1 MPINPLYLFPNLFTA
16 GSIFLGM
23 MSIFY
28 ASSYQFV
35 MACWLVVASLILDG
49 LDGRVA
55 RLTNTTS
62 KFGIEFDSLADVVAF
77 GVAPSLITYFYV
89 GYNFGRIGM
98 AVSALFVIFGAIR
111 LARFNIST
119 NTSDPYSFIG
129 IPIPAAAVLVVL
141 CVLLDNKYHFLEG
154 NTEKLFLGFI
164 VLLGVLMVSNI
175 RYPNFKK
182 VKWNLKLFILVL
194 IFLSLVFV
202 RPLEA
207 LSVFMGLYL
216 IYGIIRWLFLMVK
229 IIFNKNKS
237 A

>member
-1 MPINPLYLFPNLFTA
+1 
-16 GSIFLGM
+16 
-23 MSIFY
+23 
-28 ASSYQFV
+28 
-35 MACWLVVASLILDG
+35 
-49 LDGRVA
+49 
-55 RLTNTTS
+55 
-62 KFGIEFDSLADVVAF
+62 
-77 GVAPSLITYFYV
+77 
-89 GYNFGRIGM
+89 
-98 AVSALFVIFGAIR
+98 
-111 LARFNIST
+111 
-119 NTSDPYSFIG
+119 
-129 IPIPAAAVLVVL
+129 
-141 CVLLDNKYHFLEG
+141 YHFLEG
-154 NTEKLFLGFI
+154 NTEKLFLSFI

-182 VKWNLKLFILVL
+182 VKWNLKLFVLVL